1 MNFFL
6 YKFDIHYFITI
17 LYVFLLSPSK
27 PLAMVLIDKDV
38 WDNNTGPRIHRVF
51 RDHGII
57 GKEES
62 TESPKIFLLATC
74 PQEMGDLKSA
84 GYVNNIM
91 RKPLRLGVLIG
102 CFQEAFGSSKHKKVN
117 RKKPSILGT
126 LLREKQILVV
136 DDNAVNRRV
145 AEGALKK
152 YGAKVTCVESGRAA
166 LSLLHPPH
174 KFNACF
180 MDLQM
185 PEMDG

>member
-1 MNFFL
+1 
-6 YKFDIHYFITI
+6 
-17 LYVFLLSPSK
+17 
-27 PLAMVLIDKDV
+27 MVLIDKDV
-38 WDNNTGPRIHRVF
+38 WDKDTGPTIHRLF
-51 RDHGII
+51 KEHGVN

-62 TESPKIFLLATC
+62 TESPKIFLLATSSL
-74 PQEMGDLKSA
+74 QETIALKSA
-84 GYVNNIM
+84 GYVTNVMI
-91 RKPLRLGVLIG
+91 KPLRLGVLIG
-102 CFQEAFGSSKHKKVN
+102 CFQEAFGKVN
-117 RKKPSILGT
+117 RKKPSILGN
-126 LLREKQILVV
+126 LLRGKQILVV

-166 LSLLHPPH
+166 ISLLSPPH